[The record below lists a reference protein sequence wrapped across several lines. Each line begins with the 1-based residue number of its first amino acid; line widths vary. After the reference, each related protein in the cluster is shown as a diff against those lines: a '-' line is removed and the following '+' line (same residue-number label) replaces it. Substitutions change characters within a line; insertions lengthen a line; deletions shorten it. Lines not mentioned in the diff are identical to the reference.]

1 MLVQFC
7 LKLRSLFCMS
17 AWLRMAK
24 EKTWRKRLHRLKDV
38 NVPRLLTLKGSHA
51 NLSGLKAALQGN
63 FFSCNLQRNADKSIA
78 RQATEYSFYTLQL
91 ISQCCKARTI
101 HLLFQQFSAIS
112 RMRFEK
118 KCVAS
123 CRLLATLRD
132 KFDRVTRPLQLAMH
146 FSRQRCV
153 ARERWS
159 SSCCRHFDFDR
170 AVGNRTRRSI
180 HARPQLARLQ
190 LGKRSAIV
198 QYVAVRPL

>member
-1 MLVQFC
+1 MRIWVD
-7 LKLRSLFCMS
+7 
-17 AWLRMAK
+17 W
-24 EKTWRKRLHRLKDV
+24 
-38 NVPRLLTLKGSHA
+38 RLLY
-51 NLSGLKAALQGN
+51 KAI
-63 FFSCNLQRNADKSIA
+63 FF
-78 RQATEYSFYTLQL
+78 LQL
-91 ISQCCKARTI
+91 AAQRWQEHCETSYRIQFLHAAAYLAMLQSKDDSSTFPTI
-101 HLLFQQFSAIS
+101 LCNM
-112 RMRFEK
+112 MRFEK

-132 KFDRVTRPLQLAMH
+132 KFDRVTRLLQLAMH

-159 SSCCRHFDFDR
+159 SSCCRHFDFDS

-180 HARPQLARLQ
+180 HACPQLARLQ